1 MTPAGPYGPT
11 SRVPAFFELS
21 SLSGKARRAWRRISA
36 NRRGIRMPLYEHV
49 FLARQDLSQQQ
60 VDELTA
66 HFRGVIEQMGGNVA
80 KVEYWGVK
88 SLTYRIRKN
97 RKAHFTLLNV
107 EAPPAAISE
116 VERQQHINE
125 DVLRAM
131 TVRVEEL
138 EAGPSAM
145 MRKVDR
151 DRDRDERRGDRRRDR
166 DGPDSRGP
174 RGPREDRGD
183 GDDVEMTE
191 H

>member
-1 MTPAGPYGPT
+1 
-11 SRVPAFFELS
+11 
-21 SLSGKARRAWRRISA
+21 
-36 NRRGIRMPLYEHV
+36 MPLYEHV

-60 VDELTA
+60 VDELTS
-66 HFRGVIEQMGGNVA
+66 HYKGVIEQMGGSVP

-107 EAPPAAISE
+107 EAPAAAITE

-138 EAGPSAM
+138 ESGPSAM

-151 DRDRDERRGDRRRDR
+151 DRDRDERRGERRGERRER
-166 DGPDSRGP
+166 DGG
-174 RGPREDRGD
+174 RGPREDRGHE
-183 GDDVEMTE
+183 DDSEMTE

>member
-1 MTPAGPYGPT
+1 
-11 SRVPAFFELS
+11 
-21 SLSGKARRAWRRISA
+21 
-36 NRRGIRMPLYEHV
+36 MPLYEHV
-49 FLARQDLSQQQ
+49 YLARQDLSQQQ

-66 HFRGVIEQMGGNVA
+66 HYKGIIEQMGGNVA

-107 EAPPAAISE
+107 DAPPAALSE

-166 DGPDSRGP
+166 DDSRDSRGP
-174 RGPREDRGD
+174 RGSREDRSD
-183 GDDVEMTE
+183 GDDGEVTE